1 MRTRIFIVRH
11 TETVGN
17 IEKRLTGRKDYDL
30 TEEGKKYN
38 KYLTKRLEDIKFDS
52 AYSSTSKRTSRT
64 IQQLADINHIKIR
77 ELDELCEMYFG
88 IYDGMKWTEV
98 NMINP
103 QIDKIHRETNEIMKI
118 PEQESTEEVRK
129 RMNKI
134 MLKIA
139 NENLGKTVLVCS
151 HGVAIETFLR
161 SITRVPFV
169 KERREYSQANTSVNI
184 VNFDGDTQKFSLEKL
199 NDLSHLKKE
208 EKI

>member
-1 MRTRIFIVRH
+1 MKTKLYIVRH
-11 TETVGN
+11 TQTIGN

-118 PEQESTEEVRK
+118 SEQES
-129 RMNKI
+129 I
-134 MLKIA
+134 
-139 NENLGKTVLVCS
+139 
-151 HGVAIETFLR
+151 
-161 SITRVPFV
+161 
-169 KERREYSQANTSVNI
+169 
-184 VNFDGDTQKFSLEKL
+184 
-199 NDLSHLKKE
+199 
-208 EKI
+208 

>member
-1 MRTRIFIVRH
+1 MKTKLYIVRH
-11 TETVGN
+11 TQTIGN

-134 MLKIA
+134 MLEIA

>member
-1 MRTRIFIVRH
+1 
-11 TETVGN
+11 
-17 IEKRLTGRKDYDL
+17 
-30 TEEGKKYN
+30 
-38 KYLTKRLEDIKFDS
+38 
-52 AYSSTSKRTSRT
+52 
-64 IQQLADINHIKIR
+64 
-77 ELDELCEMYFG
+77 MYFG